1 MKIIAR
7 GEPGNEAMCW
17 QCMCVC
23 VFSTEVFEGKVR
35 DLFHLAV
42 DLCGVSLSPSPP
54 PPPPLSLS
62 LLITAIQVGF
72 SDPAYNVN
80 EGNTTSVELT
90 VVANPL
96 NRPVTVNVTSVDG
109 TATG

>member
-17 QCMCVC
+17 QCVC

-35 DLFHLAV
+35 DLLHLAV
-42 DLCGVSLSPSPP
+42 DLCGVS
-54 PPPPLSLS
+54 LSLS

-72 SDPAYNVN
+72 SDQTYNVN
-80 EGNTTSVELT
+80 EGNTASVELT

-96 NRPVTVNVTSVDG
+96 SRSVTVNVTSVDG
-109 TATG
+109 TATC